1 MEKLGYIPLIALLLA
16 ATACA
21 EKEGEVFYST
31 SYPVVRIEAEVTVTT
46 PEPEP
51 DPDPDPTDPDPTDP
65 DPTDPNPTD
74 PNPTDPTPTGRTPE
88 SRADEGEPTDPEIER
103 IETEIVAAA
112 PVQAGGRYRLQF
124 TRYDG
129 GSLQIDTATDAG
141 TARGEFFKTPGASEI
156 LFSCPEPAL
165 EYTCTT
171 STYTAED
178 GRSKVLLT
186 VDLTAEYQLLYPDA
200 GITRAVRREY
210 TSANAK

>member
-1 MEKLGYIPLIALLLA
+1 MKKLGYIPLIALLLA

-21 EKEGEVFYST
+21 DKEGEVFYAT
-31 SYPVVRIEAEVTVTT
+31 SYPVVRVEAEVTVPAPEPD

-51 DPDPDPTDPDPTDP
+51 EPDPTDPDPSDP
-65 DPTDPNPTD
+65 A
-74 PNPTDPTPTGRTPE
+74 PE
-88 SRADEGEPTDPEIER
+88 TTADEGETTDPEIER
-103 IETEIVAAA
+103 IEAQIVAAA
-112 PVQAGGRYRLQF
+112 PVQAGGRYSLQF

-141 TARGEFFKTPGASEI
+141 TVRGEFFKTPGASEI
-156 LFSCPEPAL
+156 LISCPEPAL

>member
-1 MEKLGYIPLIALLLA
+1 MKKLGYIPLIALLLA

-21 EKEGEVFYST
+21 DKEGEVFYAT
-31 SYPVVRIEAEVTVTT
+31 SYPVVRVEAEVTVPA
-46 PEPEP
+46 PEPDPEP

-74 PNPTDPTPTGRTPE
+74 PDPTAVAPRT
-88 SRADEGEPTDPEIER
+88 ADESETTDPEIER
-103 IETEIVAAA
+103 IEAEIVAAA

-141 TARGEFFKTPGASEI
+141 TVRGEFFKTPGASEI
-156 LFSCPEPAL
+156 LFYCQEPAL
-165 EYTCTT
+165 EYTCAT
-171 STYTAED
+171 STYNGDD
-178 GRSKVLLT
+178 GRSKVVFT
-186 VDLTAEYQLLYPDA
+186 IDLTAEYQLLYPDA

-210 TSANAK
+210 TSANAN